1 MSAHGGSWVWCGW
14 GLKVRGIGEGGGE
27 FLKKKGEI
35 KARKLRDEPE

>member
-14 GLKVRGIGEGGGE
+14 GLKVRGIGEGGGL
-27 FLKKKGEI
+27 FQKKGEI